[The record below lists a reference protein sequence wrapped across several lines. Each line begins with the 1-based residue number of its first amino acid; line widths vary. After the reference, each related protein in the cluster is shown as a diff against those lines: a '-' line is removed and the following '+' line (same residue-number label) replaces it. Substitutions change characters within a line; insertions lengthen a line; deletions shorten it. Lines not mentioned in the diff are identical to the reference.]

1 MVSTSFE
8 GPPDKPRNPIESILV
23 GGYVFAGVLVAAV
36 VTGII
41 WFLISMLY
49 GFIGFWLLLGLP
61 LTLGAATTVGYLW
74 RHIDPQDPF
83 SLRKVYR
90 GFSSWAIRKKN
101 KYRKTAQRKWHNG
114 KRRVRTK
121 ASDIRNFRND
131 DVAGDEEEEE
141 EVEENSKQT
150 GPYATSDDS
159 TFS

>member
-61 LTLGAATTVGYLW
+61 LTLGAATAVGYLW

-90 GFSSWAIRKKN
+90 DGSWWLTRKKN
-101 KYRKTAQRKWHNG
+101 KHWKSLQLKWHNT
-114 KRRVRTK
+114 KQRVRNK
-121 ASDIRNFRND
+121 LSDIRNFRDN
-131 DVAGDEEEEE
+131 DEETEQEEE
-141 EVEENSKQT
+141 ADDDKQKA
-150 GPYATSDDS
+150 PYSTSDDS
-159 TFS
+159 PFS

>member
-61 LTLGAATTVGYLW
+61 LTLGAATAVGYLW

-90 GFSSWAIRKKN
+90 DGRWWLTRKKN
-101 KYRKTAQRKWHNG
+101 KYRKATETKWYDSKQRVSAKVTALRDS
-114 KRRVRTK
+114 R
-121 ASDIRNFRND
+121 D
-131 DVAGDEEEEE
+131 DEESGEEADEDGE
-141 EVEENSKQT
+141 ERESKQS
-150 GPYATSDDS
+150 GPYATSDES
-159 TFS
+159 PFS